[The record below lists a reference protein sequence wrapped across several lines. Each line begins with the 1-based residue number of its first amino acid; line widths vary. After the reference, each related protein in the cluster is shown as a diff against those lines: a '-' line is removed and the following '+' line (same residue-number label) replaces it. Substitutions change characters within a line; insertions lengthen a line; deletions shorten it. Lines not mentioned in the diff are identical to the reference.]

1 MKTSTRRPRPATA
14 DSELAGRLGS
24 RLKKARLG
32 AGLTQQQLAGDRYT
46 KAYVS
51 ALENGLVRPS
61 MTALIFLGERLGI
74 APSRLI
80 GDEAP
85 AWSRLEA
92 DVHLAAGRWAEA
104 VDAYTDLLETPAS
117 PGARAELLRGRAEGH
132 ARQDAPLP
140 AAADAAEAARLFAAH
155 GRHADA
161 ALATYWLAYAHFK
174 QDNVSEARSLMRT
187 ILDGVR
193 GGLKVEPDFRIRLLL
208 ALSSIESHEGDHQ
221 KALVYLQEV
230 RAIEDTLDD
239 RRRATYLYDLAHAYR
254 ETGDLEGAIRTGL
267 QSLALYRASGA
278 EFEMGTQE
286 NSLALAF
293 LANGNVARAAEL
305 AAAAWSRFERLH
317 DERWLAHVQDTTAQ
331 VAIAQGNP
339 QRALEL
345 IGDAIT
351 TAQRTMNQRAL
362 LEALVTRARAHL
374 CLADPDAEVASFE
387 QAAAL
392 ARETGLRGMLR
403 DILGQWAD
411 VLAARGQHEQAYAL
425 SREAL
430 NAG

>member
-174 QDNVSEARSLMRT
+174 QDNVSERARSCARSWM
-187 ILDGVR
+187 
-193 GGLKVEPDFRIRLLL
+193 
-208 ALSSIESHEGDHQ
+208 
-221 KALVYLQEV
+221 
-230 RAIEDTLDD
+230 
-239 RRRATYLYDLAHAYR
+239 
-254 ETGDLEGAIRTGL
+254 
-267 QSLALYRASGA
+267 ASGA
-278 EFEMGTQE
+278 G
-286 NSLALAF
+286 
-293 LANGNVARAAEL
+293 
-305 AAAAWSRFERLH
+305 
-317 DERWLAHVQDTTAQ
+317 
-331 VAIAQGNP
+331 
-339 QRALEL
+339 
-345 IGDAIT
+345 
-351 TAQRTMNQRAL
+351 
-362 LEALVTRARAHL
+362 
-374 CLADPDAEVASFE
+374 
-387 QAAAL
+387 
-392 ARETGLRGMLR
+392 
-403 DILGQWAD
+403 
-411 VLAARGQHEQAYAL
+411 
-425 SREAL
+425 
-430 NAG
+430 